1 MSITWPHIVEDN
13 FLSRDHYKNL
23 FQYRDLKLKSDTDIA
38 IIKNK
43 IWINGKTEGQLP
55 ANYLAEFYKDYS
67 KKFTSY
73 LEKLAPEKV
82 PLVKWLELNLVF
94 TGKLYKFPIHEDSA
108 NKLLS
113 VVVYLYP
120 KLNTGT
126 ILYSDQ
132 SGNDKTIIEWVPNR
146 ALIFSREG
154 GVTWHSYEGDGI
166 STRYALV
173 ANLRSDT

>member
-1 MSITWPHIVEDN
+1 MSVTWPHIIEEN
-13 FLSRDHYKNL
+13 FLREDHYKHL
-23 FQYRDLKLKSDTDIA
+23 FKYKDLKLKSDNAVA

-43 IWINGKTEGQLP
+43 IWMDGKTEGELP
-55 ANYLAEFYKDYS
+55 AEYLHEFHKYYL

-82 PLVKWLELNLVF
+82 PLTKWLELNLVW
-94 TGKLYKFPIHEDSA
+94 TGKFCKYPIHEDSP

-120 KLNTGT
+120 KENIGT
-126 ILYSDQ
+126 ILYSDEK
-132 SGNDKTIIEWVPNR
+132 GNDKTIVDWVINR
-146 ALIFSREG
+146 ALIFSREK
-154 GVTWHSYEGDGI
+154 GVTWHSYEGNGI

-173 ANLRSDT
+173 ANLRSDI